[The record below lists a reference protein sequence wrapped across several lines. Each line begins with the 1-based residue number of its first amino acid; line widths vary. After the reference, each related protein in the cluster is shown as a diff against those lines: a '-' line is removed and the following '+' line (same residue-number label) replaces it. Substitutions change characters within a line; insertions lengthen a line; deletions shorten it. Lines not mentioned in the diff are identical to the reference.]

1 MDIKM
6 PYYMTYPMPF
16 LFDHE
21 KEADRDYE
29 YLRSMYPELAKQII
43 PYVEE
48 ECDRLDYEGSMI
60 FDEYPDKLQLRL
72 ICSRVYEKVMEQ
84 EKIKEFSLEDNQIQ
98 EQVRRPVRSR
108 RKPDRI
114 RDIIELLTFHE
125 LMRRRNRHREQQRRR
140 YW

>member
-1 MDIKM
+1 MDLKL

-16 LFDHE
+16 LYDDE
-21 KEADRDYE
+21 KEVQRDYE
-29 YLRSMYPELAKQII
+29 YLRSMYPELAKKIL

-72 ICSRVYEKVMEQ
+72 ICSRVYEKWMENANAY
-84 EKIKEFSLEDNQIQ
+84 EMDMVNTGVKEQAEAQFQ
-98 EQVRRPVRSR
+98 RR

-114 RDIIELLTFHE
+114 RDIIDLLTFHE
-125 LMRRRNRHREQQRRR
+125 LMRRRNRHREERRKR